1 MENELEVK
9 NYKEK
14 QAYYK
19 QRAKQEKM
27 FWFSKE
33 PKDPKMK
40 RVGLIKGRT
49 YIKQTKDDEK
59 NIKNDYHSDIHRSVN
74 VEEDK

>member
-1 MENELEVK
+1 MEQELEFK

-19 QRAKQEKM
+19 QRAKQEKLV
-27 FWFSKE
+27 WFSKE
-33 PKDPKMK
+33 PDDPRRK

-49 YIKQTKDDEK
+49 YRKKDDE
-59 NIKNDYHSDIHRSVN
+59 NVRNDTI
-74 VEEDK
+74 

>member
-1 MENELEVK
+1 MEKDLEFK

-14 QAYYK
+14 QAFYK
-19 QRAKQEKM
+19 QRSKQEKT
-27 FWFSKE
+27 FWFSAE
-33 PKDPKMK
+33 PKYHKMK

-59 NIKNDYHSDIHRSVN
+59 NIKNDYHSGIHRSVN
-74 VEEDK
+74 VEEEK

>member
-1 MENELEVK
+1 MGDDICMKEEFN

-19 QRAKQEKM
+19 QRSKQEKM
-27 FWFSKE
+27 VWFSKE
-33 PKDPKMK
+33 PTNPRKQ

-49 YIKQTKDDEK
+49 YRKRDVT
-59 NIKNDYHSDIHRSVN
+59 NVHNDTV
-74 VEEDK
+74 

>member
-1 MENELEVK
+1 MEQEPK
-9 NYKEK
+9 FKDYKEK

-33 PKDPKMK
+33 PADDRKK

-49 YIKQTKDDEK
+49 YIKKENKNVRDDTK
-59 NIKNDYHSDIHRSVN
+59 
-74 VEEDK
+74 

>member
-1 MENELEVK
+1 MEHEPNFK

-14 QAYYK
+14 QTYYK
-19 QRAKQEKM
+19 QRAKQKKM

-33 PKDPKMK
+33 PTNDRKK

-49 YIKQTKDDEK
+49 YIKKENENVRDDTK
-59 NIKNDYHSDIHRSVN
+59 
-74 VEEDK
+74 

>member
-1 MENELEVK
+1 MTSMEQEPK
-9 NYKEK
+9 FKDYKEK

-33 PKDPKMK
+33 PIDDRKK

-49 YIKQTKDDEK
+49 YIKKENENVRDDTK
-59 NIKNDYHSDIHRSVN
+59 
-74 VEEDK
+74 

>member
-1 MENELEVK
+1 MEHELNFK

-14 QAYYK
+14 QAYYNQQSK
-19 QRAKQEKM
+19 QTKM

-33 PKDPKMK
+33 PTNDRKK

-49 YIKQTKDDEK
+49 YIKKENENVRDDTK
-59 NIKNDYHSDIHRSVN
+59 
-74 VEEDK
+74 

>member
-1 MENELEVK
+1 MEQEPK
-9 NYKEK
+9 FKDFREK
-14 QAYYK
+14 QTYYK

-33 PKDPKMK
+33 PADDRKK

-49 YIKQTKDDEK
+49 YIKKENENVRDDTK
-59 NIKNDYHSDIHRSVN
+59 
-74 VEEDK
+74 

>member
-1 MENELEVK
+1 MEHEPKFK

-33 PKDPKMK
+33 PTDDRKK

-49 YIKQTKDDEK
+49 YIKKENENVRDDTK
-59 NIKNDYHSDIHRSVN
+59 
-74 VEEDK
+74 

>member
-1 MENELEVK
+1 MKEEFN

-27 FWFSKE
+27 VWFSAE
-33 PKDPKMK
+33 PKGPKMK

-49 YIKQTKDDEK
+49 YIKPKEEK
-59 NIKNDYHSDIHRSVN
+59 
-74 VEEDK
+74 

>member
-1 MENELEVK
+1 MENELIFK

-19 QRAKQEKM
+19 QRAKQKKM

-33 PKDPKMK
+33 PTDDRKK

-49 YIKQTKDDEK
+49 YIKKENENVRDDTK
-59 NIKNDYHSDIHRSVN
+59 
-74 VEEDK
+74 

>member
-1 MENELEVK
+1 MEHEPKFK

-14 QAYYK
+14 QTYYK

-33 PKDPKMK
+33 PADDRKK

-49 YIKQTKDDEK
+49 YIKKENENVRDDTK
-59 NIKNDYHSDIHRSVN
+59 
-74 VEEDK
+74 

>member
-1 MENELEVK
+1 MEQEPK
-9 NYKEK
+9 FKDFREK

-27 FWFSKE
+27 FWFSAE
-33 PKDPKMK
+33 PKGHKMK

-49 YIKQTKDDEK
+49 YIKPKEEK
-59 NIKNDYHSDIHRSVN
+59 
-74 VEEDK
+74 

>member
-1 MENELEVK
+1 MEKELEFK

-14 QAYYK
+14 QAFYK
-19 QRAKQEKM
+19 QRSKQEKT

-33 PKDPKMK
+33 PIDDRKK

-49 YIKQTKDDEK
+49 YIKKENENVRDDTK
-59 NIKNDYHSDIHRSVN
+59 
-74 VEEDK
+74 

>member
-1 MENELEVK
+1 MEQEPK
-9 NYKEK
+9 FKDYKEK

-19 QRAKQEKM
+19 QRSKQEKM

-33 PKDPKMK
+33 PIKKKKK

-49 YIKQTKDDEK
+49 YIKKENENVRDDTK
-59 NIKNDYHSDIHRSVN
+59 
-74 VEEDK
+74 

>member
-1 MENELEVK
+1 MENELIFK

-33 PKDPKMK
+33 PADDRKK

-49 YIKQTKDDEK
+49 YIKKENENVRDDTK
-59 NIKNDYHSDIHRSVN
+59 
-74 VEEDK
+74 

>member
-1 MENELEVK
+1 MEELNVKEHNAEELTFK

-19 QRAKQEKM
+19 QRSKQEKM

-33 PKDPKMK
+33 PIDDRKK
-40 RVGLIKGRT
+40 RVGLIRGRT
-49 YIKQTKDDEK
+49 YIKKEDENVRDDTK
-59 NIKNDYHSDIHRSVN
+59 
-74 VEEDK
+74 

>member
-1 MENELEVK
+1 MINTEQELKFK

-19 QRAKQEKM
+19 QRAKQTKM
-27 FWFSKE
+27 FWFSAE
-33 PKDPKMK
+33 PTANRNK

-49 YIKQTKDDEK
+49 YIKKENKNVHNDTK
-59 NIKNDYHSDIHRSVN
+59 
-74 VEEDK
+74 

>member
-1 MENELEVK
+1 MENELIFK

-33 PKDPKMK
+33 PIDDRKK

-49 YIKQTKDDEK
+49 YIKKENENVCDDTK
-59 NIKNDYHSDIHRSVN
+59 
-74 VEEDK
+74 

>member
-1 MENELEVK
+1 MEKELEFK

-19 QRAKQEKM
+19 QRSKQEKM

-33 PKDPKMK
+33 PIDDRKK

-49 YIKQTKDDEK
+49 YIKKENKNVRDDTK
-59 NIKNDYHSDIHRSVN
+59 
-74 VEEDK
+74 

>member
-1 MENELEVK
+1 MEHELKFK

-14 QAYYK
+14 QAYYNQQSK
-19 QRAKQEKM
+19 QTKT

-33 PKDPKMK
+33 PTNDRKK

-49 YIKQTKDDEK
+49 YIKKENENVRDDTK
-59 NIKNDYHSDIHRSVN
+59 
-74 VEEDK
+74 